1 MAGFER
7 NQGTSYVLV
16 GKMEFDNGL
25 AAKTVKQ
32 ALIQAGFD
40 LQVERKERNFIEKI
54 KVYAREVI

>member
-7 NQGTSYVLV
+7 SQGASYMLV
-16 GKMEFDNGL
+16 GKLEFNNGL

-40 LQVERKERNFIEKI
+40 LQVEREERNFTEKI
-54 KVYAREVI
+54 RVYAREVI

>member
-7 NQGTSYVLV
+7 SQGTSHVLV
-16 GKMEFDNGL
+16 GKLEFNNGL

-40 LQVERKERNFIEKI
+40 LQVEREERNFTEKI
-54 KVYAREVI
+54 RVYAREVI